1 MITRR
6 QANAGILASAAA
18 AATPRLAAA
27 QEAQAIKLP
36 SPRNDGG
43 EPLLRALKLRRSTRE
58 YSDRKLP
65 PQVLSDLLRH
75 RDPEECRHVRG

>member
-6 QANAGILASAAA
+6 QA
-18 AATPRLAAA
+18 TPGSWPARRRPPTPGSLQPKRL
-27 QEAQAIKLP
+27 KRSRWP

-65 PQVLSDLLRH
+65 LQVLSD
-75 RDPEECRHVRG
+75 